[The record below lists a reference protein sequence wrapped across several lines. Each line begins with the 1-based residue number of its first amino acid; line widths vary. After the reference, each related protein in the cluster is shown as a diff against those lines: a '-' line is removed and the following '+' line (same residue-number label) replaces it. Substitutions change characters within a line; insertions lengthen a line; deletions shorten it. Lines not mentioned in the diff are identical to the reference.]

1 MLKRGANK
9 HCASGA
15 DGSQNLLS
23 QQTQFAEMRRSTG
36 VDSDGSQHGFVRMK
50 LRYAPSL
57 GARNFA
63 RIPAAD
69 PQIKAVGKGVCE
81 PQKTP
86 GSRMNRTPASGAANI
101 MTSRTVLAI
110 ALFAGAAGLCLP
122 AARVHA
128 ESVNADLKQGQ
139 AAELRGDYDTA
150 FADYQKGQKRNPKDE
165 RFQIALTR
173 VRITA
178 SSVHVSKG
186 RKLEQAGDTEGA
198 LAEFLHAGEIDPSN
212 EAAQQEIQNLRRK
225 QGQNAPVPEE
235 AMPIPAEEAADLSN
249 IEAPPELKPADN
261 EPLLLHMTE
270 DSKVVYE
277 TVGKAAGINVLFD
290 PDYRS
295 TRIEVDLNNVSLRD
309 ALRIIGVMSNTFWR
323 PVTSNTIFVAQ
334 NSPSKRRDMDE
345 QAVQTFY
352 LTNAWQQN
360 DLNDVAT
367 AIRNVMPSAKAFP
380 VQSQNAIVM
389 RGTPDELMLA
399 QQLIENLDKPRGE
412 VVVDIGVLEVSKNW
426 ERNLGLSWPQQFGVA
441 LQPTCASSNN
451 CSTSSS
457 SSGTGTTTNTS
468 TSPTLYNLAHLNSNN
483 FAVTVGSA
491 TLNLLLTDD
500 NTRILQSPRI
510 RATDAQKATMKIG
523 SKIPIATGS
532 YSAPGISASAGFGYA
547 QTQFQYQD
555 VGVNIE
561 MTPSVHYDHDVT
573 LMIKI
578 EVSAVSGQSTISGV
592 TEPIISQRVVDQVIR
607 LREGEASILGGIQD
621 KQESVNWNGIPGLS
635 AIPILKY
642 IFGSRD
648 HTIQDDDLV
657 FVVVPHIV
665 RSQELDQANLRVIDT
680 GAGQNSI
687 ELRHDGNGNPAVV
700 PAALPGGRPT
710 ASQGP
715 IVESMPAQSALEA
728 APQML
733 AQLRADLGS
742 PGGPA
747 ATARAAAPAP
757 GAPIT
762 PPPGQQMGAPITGPI
777 VAPPLP
783 NATAPPST
791 PAAQATA
798 PATPVGQTAAPAAA
812 PATASVAL
820 SVPGTPVAV
829 GTSFQV
835 PVMLNGGADV
845 TSVALQLQY
854 DSTKLQLTGTT
865 AGDLLGR
872 DGQPTGISHV
882 EEPPG
887 TVVISISRPPGTH
900 GVAGTGVVCALT
912 FQAKAQGQSGLSLT
926 RAAVMNSSQQQVQV
940 GPLQPTLI
948 VVK

>member
-1 MLKRGANK
+1 M
-9 HCASGA
+9 
-15 DGSQNLLS
+15 
-23 QQTQFAEMRRSTG
+23 
-36 VDSDGSQHGFVRMK
+36 
-50 LRYAPSL
+50 
-57 GARNFA
+57 
-63 RIPAAD
+63 PAAGL
-69 PQIKAVGKGVCE
+69 QIGLKKTAGKGAYE
-81 PQKTP
+81 PVKTP
-86 GSRMNRTPASGAANI
+86 GSSMNRTPASGAATI
-101 MTSRTVLAI
+101 MTLRKVFAI

-122 AARVHA
+122 GTRVYA
-128 ESVNADLKQGQ
+128 ESANADYKHGQ
-139 AAELRGDYDTA
+139 AAEIRGDYDTA
-150 FADYQKGQKRNPKDE
+150 FADYDKAAKRNPKDE
-165 RFQIALTR
+165 RYRIALTR
-173 VRITA
+173 IRVTA

-186 RKLEQAGDTEGA
+186 HKLAAAGDTEGA
-198 LAEFLHAGEIDPSN
+198 LAEFLHAAEIDPSN
-212 EAAQQEIQNLRRK
+212 EAAQQEITNIRRK
-225 QGQNAPVPEE
+225 QGQNPAVPEE
-235 AMPIPAEEAADLSN
+235 EIPVPAQEAQDLSN
-249 IEAPPELKPADN
+249 VEAPPELKPVSN
-261 EPLLLHMTE
+261 EPLTLHMTE
-270 DSKVVYE
+270 DSKVVYQ

-295 TRIEVDLNNVSLRD
+295 TRIEVDLNNVSLLD
-309 ALRIIGVMSNTFWR
+309 GLRIIGVMSNTFWR

-367 AIRNVMPSAKAFP
+367 AIRNVMPQAKAFP

-389 RGTPDELMLA
+389 RGSPDELMLA

-426 ERNLGLSWPQQFGVA
+426 ERNLGLSLPQQFGVA
-441 LQPTCASSNN
+441 LQPNCASSNN
-451 CSTSSS
+451 CGSTTNAT
-457 SSGTGTTTNTS
+457 GGTTTSST
-468 TSPTLYNLAHLNSNN
+468 TSPTLFNLAHLNSNN

-500 NTRILQSPRI
+500 NTKILQSPRI

-532 YSAPGISASAGFGYA
+532 YSAPGISATASFGYA

-573 LMIKI
+573 LKIKI

-607 LREGEASILGGIQD
+607 LREGEASILGGIQN

-642 IFGSRD
+642 IFGNRD

-687 ELRHDGNGNPAVV
+687 ELRHDGNGNPVAV
-700 PAALPGGRPT
+700 PAALPGGRAAT
-710 ASQGP
+710 GQGS

-742 PGGPA
+742 TGGPN
-747 ATARAAAPAP
+747 ATAQAAAPAP
-757 GAPIT
+757 GAPINNAPT
-762 PPPGQQMGAPITGPI
+762 APPAGPVMGAPVSGPI
-777 VAPPLP
+777 VAPPIPNVTTP
-783 NATAPPST
+783 NAAVATPPAPQAT
-791 PAAQATA
+791 AQAT
-798 PATPVGQTAAPAAA
+798 PAGQ
-812 PATASVAL
+812 
-820 SVPGTPVAV
+820 TPVAGAPASASLALNV
-829 GTSFQV
+829 PGAPVTTGTSFQV

-854 DSTKLQLTGTT
+854 DSTKLQLTGAT

-882 EEPPG
+882 EEPKG
-887 TVVISISRPPGTH
+887 TVVISISRPPGAH
-900 GVAGTGVVCALT
+900 GVTGTGVVCALT
-912 FQAKAQGQSGLSLT
+912 FQAKAQGQSGVSLT

-940 GPLQPTLI
+940 GPLQPTMV